1 MKGVIFVFLVLIN
14 EVHIVIPVGVAEQ
27 VSVRLE
33 MITDVAF
40 LPDIE
45 RFRALVFADE
55 ALTTEKFECRGSSY
69 ASKIFRTGICP
80 FVKFCRAD
88 TYFSGSGCGNEEVL
102 IKGKFVFVVCV
113 FRIF

>member
-1 MKGVIFVFLVLIN
+1 MRNFVFLVFVD

-33 MITDVAF
+33 VITDVAV
-40 LPDIE
+40 LPDVI
-45 RFRALVFADE
+45 RFRSLVFADE
-55 ALTTEKFECRGSSY
+55 ALSAEKFECRGCRY
-69 ASKIFRTGICP
+69 ASEIFRTWICP
-80 FVKFCRAD
+80 FVEFSRAD
-88 TYFSGSGCGNEEVL
+88 AYLSGSGCGNEEVL